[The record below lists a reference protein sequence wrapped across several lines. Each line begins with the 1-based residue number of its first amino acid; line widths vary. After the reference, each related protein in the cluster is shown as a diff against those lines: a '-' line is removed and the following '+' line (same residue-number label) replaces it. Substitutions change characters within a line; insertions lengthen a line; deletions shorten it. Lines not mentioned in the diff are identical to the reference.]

1 MARRDRA
8 AWPQGTDRS
17 KEAAG
22 HPTHKGK
29 ARLGGGLASVALL
42 TLLGGCSTVA
52 SLNPFARSDAEAPAQ
67 AAAPAQPAAQEEER
81 IWDLFAQ
88 RGDAATTVRVNRY
101 IWNAAL
107 DVLSF
112 LPVETVDPFTGIIVT
127 GYGTP
132 PGGSRAYRA
141 TIHVS
146 DPALD
151 ARALRLSVIGRDGQS
166 VDATTLRALE
176 DAILTRAREFRTR
189 DAKL

>member
-1 MARRDRA
+1 M
-8 AWPQGTDRS
+8 P
-17 KEAAG
+17 
-22 HPTHKGK
+22 
-29 ARLGGGLASVALL
+29 
-42 TLLGGCSTVA
+42 
-52 SLNPFARSDAEAPAQ
+52 SLNPFGGGADAEAPA
-67 AAAPAQPAAQEEER
+67 AAPAPAQANPDDGKL
-81 IWDLFAQ
+81 WDLFAQ
-88 RGDAATTVRVNRY
+88 RGDAATSVRVNRY

-112 LPVETVDPFTGIIVT
+112 LPVESVDPFTGIILT

-151 ARALRLSVIGRDGQS
+151 ARSLRLAVIGRDGQS

-176 DAILTRAREFRTR
+176 DAILTRARELRTR